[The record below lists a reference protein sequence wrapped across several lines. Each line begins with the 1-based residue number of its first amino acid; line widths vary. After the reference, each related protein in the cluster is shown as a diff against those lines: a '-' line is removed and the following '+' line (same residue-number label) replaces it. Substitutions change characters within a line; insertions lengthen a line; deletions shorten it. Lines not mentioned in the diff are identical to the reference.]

1 MLANVVP
8 GNKGGRMGNL
18 FVGLDAGT
26 STLKAVAFD
35 LAGQPVAVAQR
46 RNRHD
51 AGPGGAATQ
60 DMPRTWDDCA
70 EVLRDLGAR
79 VPGFADRVAALG
91 VTGQGDGCWL
101 IDGAGDP
108 VGPGWLWLDTRAAG
122 LVAGLRGSEAE
133 AIHFRATGTALTACQ
148 QGPQLLWMQSH
159 APEMLAR
166 AATAFHCKDW
176 LFFRMTGTRATDP
189 CEACFSFGDFRTR
202 AYDDGVIE
210 ALGLG
215 PLRRLLPPILDGLC
229 STLPL
234 TAEAAARTGL
244 RAGTPVAL
252 GYLDAACTGLGAG
265 VLDGGQGFG
274 CTILGSTGVHMKGM
288 RVEDVV
294 LPDLPTGYVMVMP
307 VPGMVAQMQTNMAG
321 TLNLDWVLGLA
332 EGLLQ
337 GLDQPVP
344 DLIARLDGWLDD
356 ARPGPLYQPYIST
369 AGERGPF
376 VDPHARA
383 GFIGL
388 TTQHGFADLVGSV
401 AEGLGMAA
409 RDCYAAMGGVPPQVR
424 LTGGAARSVTLR
436 RIMAAALGVPV
447 RPSLRDEAGAAGAAM
462 IAAVAV
468 GAFPDMQAAL
478 TPWVSPSLG
487 LPLEPDGAAALR
499 QEQRYAHYLQARHQ
513 LAPLWAAMAKDNER
527 KDA

>member
-1 MLANVVP
+1 
-8 GNKGGRMGNL
+8 MGDL

-35 LAGQPVAVAQR
+35 LAGQPEGVAQR
-46 RNRHD
+46 RNRHE

-60 DMPRTWDDCA
+60 DMRRTWDDCA
-70 EVLRDLGAR
+70 DVLRDLGAR
-79 VPGFADRVAALG
+79 IPGLADRVVAIG

-101 IDGAGDP
+101 VDGRGDP

-122 LVAGLRGSEAE
+122 LVADLRGSEAE

-148 QGPQLLWMQSH
+148 QGPQLMWMQAH
-159 APEMLAR
+159 APEALAR
-166 AATAFHCKDW
+166 ASTAFHCKDW
-176 LFFRMTGTRATDP
+176 LYFCMTGIRATDP

-202 AYDDGVIE
+202 AYDEDVIG

-215 PLRRLLPPILDGLC
+215 SLRHLLPPILDGVR
-229 STLPL
+229 TALPL
-234 TAEAAARTGL
+234 TPDAAKQTGL
-244 RAGTPVAL
+244 RAGTPVTL

-294 LPDLPTGYVMVMP
+294 LSDQPTGYVMVLP
-307 VPGMVAQMQTNMAG
+307 IPGMVAQMQTNMAG
-321 TLNLDWVLGLA
+321 TLNLDWVLGIA
-332 EGLLQ
+332 EGLLR

-344 DLIARLDGWLDD
+344 DLIARLDSWLDD

-388 TTQHGFADLVGSV
+388 TTQHGFGDMVGSV

-409 RDCYAAMGGVPPQVR
+409 RDCYSAMGGVPPEVR
-424 LTGGAARSVTLR
+424 LTGGAARSLALR

-447 RPSLRDEAGAAGAAM
+447 RPGLRDEAGAAGAAM
-462 IAAVAV
+462 IAAVSV

-478 TPWVSPSLG
+478 TSWASPSLG
-487 LPLEPDGAAALR
+487 LPLEPDSAAAIR
-499 QEQRYAHYLQARHQ
+499 QEQRFAHYVLARRQ

-527 KDA
+527 KDG